1 MRKGESF
8 LYPDLLLADYFAD
21 GGPSPSKTYIY
32 YDIMCRYKGNYIIIH
47 LFFRTSSKIWNITF
61 QNTTVNYLIGQ
72 FHVLPH
78 SRGCIQSMQ
87 PFTTKGNGNVDG
99 EALERRW
106 AYFRLHMSSFKQM
119 SAENR

>member
-1 MRKGESF
+1 MSHSYTLICCLLIILLTVGR
-8 LYPDLLLADYFAD
+8 LLLKHIFIMISCVDIKVITSSSIYFLGHLAKS
-21 GGPSPSKTYIY
+21 GILPSKIQA
-32 YDIMCRYKGNYIIIH
+32 N
-47 LFFRTSSKIWNITF
+47 
-61 QNTTVNYLIGQ
+61 VNYLIGQ